1 MRLPPRCPRFGLP
14 TQEPDQHAAPAFE
27 IDAAA
32 CAVLGA
38 NEAGW
43 RAWGLDAAAAAPPIA
58 IDAAM
63 PAVERL
69 RAMAAGPAPEAHQH
83 QTLTF
88 WTPHGVLTL
97 MCGVEA
103 AGTDACFVVRGVQA
117 GQPSDVSAPV
127 RESEHDGEAGDV
139 ALPARLAH
147 ELRTP
152 LSAVIAYA
160 EVLKDEHFG
169 PLANA
174 RYRSYARDIYQ
185 SARHALG
192 VVDAMLGGS
201 TRQAGERELVFTD
214 LEPAVVAE
222 GCVALARPLAEG
234 AGLELEANYASG
246 LPRVIADEVSLRQM
260 LLNLL
265 TNAVKFARPGD
276 RVAVAVDCRDNGPLD
291 ITVADTGP
299 GMAPGMGSGPSRDR
313 DDAAQVH
320 PGKGLGLG
328 LPLTRALAAAN
339 GATLMIDSAPGKGTR
354 ATISFGKDRLVP
366 V

>member
-1 MRLPPRCPRFGLP
+1 MSLAPRCPLFGLP
-14 TQEPDQHAAPAFE
+14 MQERDLLGPPAFE
-27 IDAAA
+27 VDAAA
-32 CAVLGA
+32 GVILGA
-38 NEAGW
+38 NAAGW
-43 RAWGLDAAAAAPPIA
+43 RAWGLDPAAAASPLAV
-58 IDAAM
+58 DAAM
-63 PAVERL
+63 PALERL
-69 RAMAAGPAPEAHQH
+69 RAIAAGRKAESHQGER
-83 QTLTF
+83 LTF
-88 WTPHGVLTL
+88 WTARGLL
-97 MCGVEA
+97 NLDCRVEA
-103 AGTDACFVVRGVQA
+103 PGPEARFVVRSVRPEPA
-117 GQPSDVSAPV
+117 RDIAAPI
-127 RESEHDGEAGDV
+127 SEIERSWEAADV

-174 RYRSYARDIYQ
+174 RYRTYARDIYQ

-201 TRQAGERELVFTD
+201 TRETGERELVFTD

-234 AGLELEANYASG
+234 AGLELEANYATG

-276 RVAVAVDCRDNGPLD
+276 RVAVAVDCRDGGALD

-299 GMAPGMGSGPSRDR
+299 GMGPGMAPGPGRDR
-313 DDAAQVH
+313 DDAAQGH

-339 GATLMIDSAPGKGTR
+339 GATLMIDSAPGRGTR

>member
-1 MRLPPRCPRFGLP
+1 MNEPPRHPLVGLP
-14 TQEPDQHAAPAFE
+14 TQEWDLRAAPAFE
-27 IDAAA
+27 VDAAA
-32 CAVLGA
+32 GVILGA

-43 RAWGLDAAAAAPPIA
+43 RAWGLDPAAVALPLPV
-58 IDAAM
+58 DRAM
-63 PAVERL
+63 PAFGRL
-69 RAMAAGPAPEAHQH
+69 GALAAGGEEQR
-83 QTLTF
+83 QDETLTF
-88 WTPHGVLTL
+88 WTARGLLQMVCRVEVL
-97 MCGVEA
+97 G
-103 AGTDACFVVRGVQA
+103 AGTHFVVRSA
-117 GQPSDVSAPV
+117 RPEAPRDMASSEPETKREGQV
-127 RESEHDGEAGDV
+127 GDV
-139 ALPARLAH
+139 ALTARLAH

-174 RYRSYARDIYQ
+174 RYLSYARDIYQ

-192 VVDAMLGGS
+192 VVDAMLGGDA
-201 TRQAGERELVFTD
+201 RQAGERELTFTD
-214 LEPAVVAE
+214 LEPAVVTE

-276 RVAVAVDCRDNGPLD
+276 RVAVAVACQEGGPLH

-299 GMAPGMGSGPSRDR
+299 GMVPEASRGAC
-313 DDAAQVH
+313 DAV
-320 PGKGLGLG
+320 PVVRGKGLGLG

-339 GATLMIDSAPGKGTR
+339 GATLLIDSAPGKGTR
-354 ATISFGKDRLVP
+354 ATISFGKDRLIP

>member
-1 MRLPPRCPRFGLP
+1 MNEPLRHPLVGLP
-14 TQEPDQHAAPAFE
+14 AQEWDLHATPAFE
-27 IDAAA
+27 VDAAA
-32 CAVLGA
+32 GVILGA
-38 NEAGW
+38 NAAGW
-43 RAWGLDAAAAAPPIA
+43 RAWGLDPAAVRPPLPV
-58 IDAAM
+58 DRAM
-63 PAVERL
+63 PAFARL
-69 RAMAAGPAPEAHQH
+69 GDLAARGEDTGQDE
-83 QTLTF
+83 TLTF
-88 WTPHGVLTL
+88 WTARGVLQ
-97 MCGVEA
+97 MACRVEA
-103 AGTDACFVVRGVQA
+103 LGAGAHFAVRSVRPEPSRVVASSR
-117 GQPSDVSAPV
+117 PETE
-127 RESEHDGEAGDV
+127 REGRIGDV
-139 ALPARLAH
+139 ALTARLAH

-174 RYRSYARDIYQ
+174 RYLSYARDIYQ

-192 VVDAMLGGS
+192 VVDAMLGGA
-201 TRQAGERELVFTD
+201 RQPGERELTFTD
-214 LEPAVVAE
+214 LEPAVVTE

-246 LPRVIADEVSLRQM
+246 LPRLIADEVSLRQM

-265 TNAVKFARPGD
+265 TNAIKFARPGD
-276 RVAVAVDCRDNGPLD
+276 RVAVAVACQEGGPLH

-299 GMAPGMGSGPSRDR
+299 GMVPEASRGAC
-313 DDAAQVH
+313 DAV
-320 PGKGLGLG
+320 PVVLGKGLGLG

-339 GATLMIDSAPGKGTR
+339 GATLLIDSTPGKGTR

>member
-1 MRLPPRCPRFGLP
+1 LLGP
-14 TQEPDQHAAPAFE
+14 AAFE
-27 IDAAA
+27 VDAAA
-32 CAVLGA
+32 GVILGA
-38 NEAGW
+38 NAAGW
-43 RAWGLDAAAAAPPIA
+43 RAWGVDPAAAAPPLA
-58 IDAAM
+58 VDAAM
-63 PAVERL
+63 PGIERL
-69 RAMAAGPAPEAHQH
+69 RAIAAGPASDSHRDE
-83 QTLTF
+83 TLTF
-88 WTPHGVLTL
+88 WTAHGPLNLV
-97 MCGVEA
+97 CRVEA
-103 AGTDACFVVRGVQA
+103 VGPEARFVVRGVRPEPA
-117 GQPSDVSAPV
+117 NDIAAMS
-127 RESEHDGEAGDV
+127 GEAEDV

-174 RYRSYARDIYQ
+174 RYRTYARDIYQ

-192 VVDAMLGGS
+192 VVDAMLGGDA
-201 TRQAGERELVFTD
+201 RQTGDRELTFTD

-234 AGLELEANYASG
+234 AGLELEANYATG
-246 LPRVIADEVSLRQM
+246 LPRLIADEVSLRQM

-276 RVAVAVDCRDNGPLD
+276 RVAVAVACRGDGPLD

-299 GMAPGMGSGPSRDR
+299 GMEPAPSRNGG
-313 DDAAQVH
+313 DAGAGH
-320 PGKGLGLG
+320 RGKGLGLG